1 MEQEKLLDVPV
12 TEAQNLAERYADM
25 AYEIRQKQE
34 KLKAHAEQV
43 IEAMDS
49 IGQRKLTF
57 VDTYGVRH
65 TFEVVHAPE
74 KLKYTRTGEP
84 AN

>member
-1 MEQEKLLDVPV
+1 MEQPKLLEVPV
-12 TEAQNLAERYADM
+12 TETQNLAERYADM

-34 KLKAHAEQV
+34 KMKCHAEQV
-43 IEAMDS
+43 IEAMDL

-65 TFEVVHAPE
+65 TFEVVHALE
-74 KLKYTRTGEP
+74 KLRYTRAGES